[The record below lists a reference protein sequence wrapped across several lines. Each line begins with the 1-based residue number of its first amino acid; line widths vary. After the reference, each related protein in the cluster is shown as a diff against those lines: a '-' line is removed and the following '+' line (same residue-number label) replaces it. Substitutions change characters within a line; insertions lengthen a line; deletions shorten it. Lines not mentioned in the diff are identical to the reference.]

1 MRPHSAPPES
11 VLRLLASAHGAVT
24 AGDAPAALR
33 AVVAAARAL
42 GVPLTTPPPPG
53 DAGALADLM
62 AACSLRVQQ
71 QQQQHGEDGSGAM
84 AVDSAAIPAPSL
96 LAERGAEHDAL
107 AAEGA
112 SVACPACGGVVAAAR
127 MDAHV
132 RLWCP
137 QAGDGGLKGGGR

>member
-1 MRPHSAPPES
+1 MRPHSAPPEFGEARRLFS
-11 VLRLLASAHGAVT
+11 LLASAHGAVA

-42 GVPLTTPPPPG
+42 GVPLAAPPG

-71 QQQQHGEDGSGAM
+71 QQQQHGDGDSSAM
-84 AVDSAAIPAPSL
+84 AVDSATVPAPSPSL

-112 SVACPACGGVVAAAR
+112 SVSCPACGGVVAAAR
-127 MDAHV
+127 MDVHV

-137 QAGDGGLKGGGR
+137 QAGDGG